1 MKGIIFSQPH
11 STDLTHA
18 ILFLFLCVL
27 VFRPWTIVFISSRFP
42 HLINMGQIRASGQ
55 IELIQNDACIL
66 FTLHFIL
73 SMKYSRSVMLLA
85 FLHYWEL
92 MNASTLT
99 DWGWLVFYFSFISII
114 SHHKINQVTTD
125 FKIRALSWLWQRVA

>member
-1 MKGIIFSQPH
+1 M
-11 STDLTHA
+11 
-18 ILFLFLCVL
+18 
-27 VFRPWTIVFISSRFP
+27 FISSRLP

-99 DWGWLVFYFSFISII
+99 DWG
-114 SHHKINQVTTD
+114 
-125 FKIRALSWLWQRVA
+125 